1 MLLLKTIAILHME
14 EFVMKRRFLFL
25 TAVLTAMVLSGCSQT
40 NDNTGDSQNN
50 TSGTVMENVVP
61 NHGNTQQNTEN
72 NENTTSGTN
81 QNEQTGQDNRTGIGI
96 ISYLNRSQNAGDTD
110 GSAEISTVVAAVT
123 VDGNDRIVGC
133 NIDMVEQKLAI
144 SNTGAIGSPANTQ
157 YSTKKEL
164 GDSYG
169 MKAASEIG
177 KEWYEQIESFE
188 QYVIGKTVEEINGI
202 KTDDHGYVEDSSLNS
217 SVTISISDFQA
228 AITKAIENAH

>member
-1 MLLLKTIAILHME
+1 
-14 EFVMKRRFLFL
+14 MKKQFLFL
-25 TAVLTAMVLSGCSQT
+25 TAVLTTLVLSGCSQP
-40 NDNTGDSQNN
+40 NGNTDDSQNGS
-50 TSGTVMENVVP
+50 SGTVVENVVP
-61 NHGNTQQNTEN
+61 NHGNTQQNTDSN
-72 NENTTSGTN
+72 QNTASGTN
-81 QNEQTGQDNRTGIGI
+81 QNEQTDQSDRTGIGMV
-96 ISYLNRSQNAGDTD
+96 SYLNRSQNAGDTD
-110 GSAEISTVVAAVT
+110 GSAEISTVAAAVT
-123 VDGNDRIVGC
+123 VDGEDRIIGC
-133 NIDMVEQKLAI
+133 SIDMVEQKLEI

-202 KTDDHGYVEDSSLNS
+202 KTDDHGYVQDNSLNS

-228 AITKAIENAH
+228 AITKAVENAH